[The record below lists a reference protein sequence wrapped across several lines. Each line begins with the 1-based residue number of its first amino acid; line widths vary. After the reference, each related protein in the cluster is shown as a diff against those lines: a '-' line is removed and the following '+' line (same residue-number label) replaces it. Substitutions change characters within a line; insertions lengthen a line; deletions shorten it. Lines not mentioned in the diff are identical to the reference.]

1 MPDSPTVLLTS
12 GMAGAAYDWE
22 PVLPAL
28 SAPHRVHRLERP
40 GLDGC
45 PPRPGL
51 PTLHDEAD
59 RLAAAADRH
68 GGAVVVAHSVSAL
81 HAEAMGRR
89 HPRSLRALVLL
100 DPSCGTAS
108 PRPER
113 RRLTAEA
120 LGRRAAPCVAPL
132 GPALWTA
139 GARTQTSRP
148 LPRAVRTAG
157 RARFRSPA
165 AITAAWQEY
174 LAFEPMLRDL
184 AVLRERTT
192 FPAVPVW
199 ILTALGGMRASAAV
213 RWTRGH
219 THLARRL
226 GASHRLL
233 PDSRHQV
240 AWDRPDVVVATI
252 EAATGRRR

>member
-12 GMAGAAYDWE
+12 GMAGAAHDWE

-28 SAPHRVHRLERP
+28 SARHRVHRLERP

-45 PPRPGL
+45 PPRRGL
-51 PTLHDEAD
+51 PSLHDEAD

-100 DPSCGTAS
+100 DPSCGSAP
-108 PRPER
+108 PRPEWP
-113 RRLTAEA
+113 LLAAEA
-120 LGRRAAPCVAPL
+120 LGRRAATCLAPF

-139 GARTQTSRP
+139 GARAQTSRP
-148 LPRAVRTAG
+148 LRQAVRAAG

-184 AVLRERTT
+184 AVLRHQTT
-192 FPAVPVW
+192 FPPVPVW
-199 ILTALGGMRASAAV
+199 ILTAVGGMRTSAAV
-213 RWTRGH
+213 RWTRCH
-219 THLARRL
+219 TRLARLL
-226 GASHRLL
+226 GGSHRLL

-240 AWDRPDVVVATI
+240 AWECPDVVVETI
-252 EAATGRRR
+252 EAATERRR